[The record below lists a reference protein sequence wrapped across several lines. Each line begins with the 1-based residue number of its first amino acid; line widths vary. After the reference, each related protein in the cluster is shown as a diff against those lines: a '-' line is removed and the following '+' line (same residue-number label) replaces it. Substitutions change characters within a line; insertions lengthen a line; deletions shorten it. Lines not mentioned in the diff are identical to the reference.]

1 LAAEEYRLGVNGGR
15 VVLAAEVE
23 EAALFLGE
31 ARRSAV
37 ALPPSHAATAT
48 AAIDRLLAMVA
59 RTADPDSISG
69 LVEATVVALSR
80 DLGVVLDE
88 TLAEPPSL
96 ARGEAVYR
104 ASCASCHGDRGW
116 GDGPVGRTLQ
126 PPPASLADSVLR
138 ATSPL
143 DFYRRVTIG
152 VAGTAMPAFESTLP
166 LADRWA
172 VALYAS
178 TLRLPSPRGPV
189 PPSLAD
195 FSVTSGLSDAALLD
209 SLGTSDWSRVAAIRS
224 AKGGASADY
233 RPVFA
238 VVRRRLDSAAA
249 FTKAGQADQARSL
262 ALDAYMAFEAV
273 ERSLR
278 IKDPA
283 LVSRLEAAFARM
295 RERTLEPTRLAA
307 TREEL
312 ARALDKA
319 EARVGEA
326 SSPVALF
333 IQSALILLR
342 EGLEAI
348 LVVGALI
355 AFLVKLGAGERRRE
369 IHAGVAA
376 AIGLS
381 LLTAVLIET
390 VFRLGPAHQ
399 EMLEGLTMVVAVVML
414 FGVSYWLVAR
424 MEVAKW
430 NAFVRTRLSDALSR
444 PSMFAL
450 ASVAFLAVYR
460 EGFETV
466 LFYKALAVSAG
477 GGGRAVTGPIVAGIG
492 VAAVALS
499 LVYLA
504 INRFGVR
511 LPLRPFFAVTS
522 GLLYLMAVVFA
533 GKAVAE
539 LQESGAVSS
548 TAIGWLGRVPSL
560 GLYPTIESIAAQGLL
575 AVLAVIALAWVF
587 IVSPRRERVSRATV
601 ESAGTPPAP
610 DRVRSSASSLR

>member
-1 LAAEEYRLGVNGGR
+1 
-15 VVLAAEVE
+15 
-23 EAALFLGE
+23 
-31 ARRSAV
+31 
-37 ALPPSHAATAT
+37 
-48 AAIDRLLAMVA
+48 
-59 RTADPDSISG
+59 
-69 LVEATVVALSR
+69 
-80 DLGVVLDE
+80 
-88 TLAEPPSL
+88 
-96 ARGEAVYR
+96 
-104 ASCASCHGDRGW
+104 
-116 GDGPVGRTLQ
+116 
-126 PPPASLADSVLR
+126 
-138 ATSPL
+138 
-143 DFYRRVTIG
+143 
-152 VAGTAMPAFESTLP
+152 
-166 LADRWA
+166 
-172 VALYAS
+172 
-178 TLRLPSPRGPV
+178 
-189 PPSLAD
+189 
-195 FSVTSGLSDAALLD
+195 
-209 SLGTSDWSRVAAIRS
+209 
-224 AKGGASADY
+224 
-233 RPVFA
+233 
-238 VVRRRLDSAAA
+238 
-249 FTKAGQADQARSL
+249 
-262 ALDAYMAFEAV
+262 
-273 ERSLR
+273 
-278 IKDPA
+278 
-283 LVSRLEAAFARM
+283 
-295 RERTLEPTRLAA
+295 
-307 TREEL
+307 
-312 ARALDKA
+312 
-319 EARVGEA
+319 
-326 SSPVALF
+326 LF